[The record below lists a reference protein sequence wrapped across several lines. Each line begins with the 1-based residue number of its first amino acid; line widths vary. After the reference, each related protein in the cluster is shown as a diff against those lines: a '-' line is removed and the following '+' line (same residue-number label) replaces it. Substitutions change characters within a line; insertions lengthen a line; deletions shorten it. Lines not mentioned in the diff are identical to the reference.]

1 MGDRLGDLNA
11 TSSAS
16 ITQKLSGLEDLHNCA
31 EKLLQLPL
39 TRKALRSQR
48 RRATHQ
54 GMRTRDPI
62 HHEKKKRGSLE
73 SEIKRY
79 SVSRKVVKKA
89 IQKALRN
96 LKSNDSKNAILS
108 ASNKDIETMALAGAL
123 GEVETA
129 TLAVFESLLCFVS
142 GPKSQYSKLN
152 SWSLVSKLLMQSKKI
167 GCEEEEKAVNEF
179 ENVDSVLQILI
190 QSDKCPLNIENVQT
204 ELQCLESCIQNF
216 EERLDRLFRGEARVR
231 DERREGENGN
241 GGIVGGESFREFWEE
256 TLHEHRFP
264 TRPHPLFQQCDE
276 HLCRLGASDATS
288 SSSVSLKLSGLEDLH
303 DSVEKLFQLP
313 LTQQAFVQGR
323 QEKWVDELV
332 DGTLRKRGAEVLGL
346 VGEVKKYMASRKV
359 VKKAIRK
366 ALDNM
371 KAGANYKSSSSN
383 KESSAETMALISVLK
398 EVEAVTLSI
407 FESLL
412 CFVSG
417 PKSQTM
423 MSGWSLVS
431 KLVYKKK
438 VSCDQD
444 DDQADANEFAKA
456 DEALQCLM
464 YHETAKFDNTTH
476 IENVQNEL
484 HSLESC
490 VQDFEER
497 LESSSV
503 LLFSVPRNPA
513 MEATL
518 FSSTS
523 FLPHPVLRKP
533 AKMRGSDLQ
542 CWCPCFSLSYSA
554 IRTNPIELSRRQFMF
569 LDKPFISKL
578 NKRFSSKCS
587 NQFRRDCMNV
597 DGTSA
602 QFLNVE
608 AISPMPNGEANV
620 QSSHQISDYEKL
632 QSRPNM
638 FRNRF
643 LNFVRFS
650 SVLNNAAESFFK
662 SEIRRRL
669 RLIPQDYLSFASGT
683 ADELGDFTGELKL
696 SLFQLG
702 VGPQIIASIIMQV
715 LCHVVPSLVKLRKE
729 GLDAQEKIKSYIW
742 WMSLGFAIV
751 EALIVSC
758 YSLPYS
764 IYVASHRVKHV
775 VITSLFLVCGAM
787 TITWICDTISESG
800 FGQGS
805 SLIICVGI
813 LTGYT
818 EMLHNMLSRHSG
830 ISFPNGLDSKLI
842 TPFQNYFKPLILEE
856 GNGKEIDRSIMSW
869 GPYVLGLLGV
879 FTLVTMWAVV
889 VTEGCRKV
897 KLQYYGF
904 KLASAARDDSPVTEV
919 EPYIPFNINP
929 AGMQPVL
936 TTNYLLAVPSIL
948 ASLLSSPFWEHAREI
963 LNPESSIGAKPWV
976 YYSIYAFFVFLFNI
990 FDIAN
995 LPKEIS
1001 DYLNKMGARIPNVKP
1016 GNATI
1021 EYLTKIQA
1029 STRFWGG
1036 VLLSF
1041 LATSSTI
1048 LDHYLRRI
1056 NAGFAIGFTSILI
1069 IVGSIIELRRS
1080 YQAYNVMPSLS
1091 KALRRKRKMAAYHV
1105 RSNSFPSKQH
1115 PLISEFDGILRSST
1129 EASSSTSITSKLNG
1143 LQDLHDCVDKLLLL
1157 PLNQQA
1163 LSKEHNEK
1171 SLNEILDGSLR
1182 LLDICNTA
1190 KDALLLTK
1198 ESTQELQ
1205 SILRRRRSGEME
1217 LTSEIKKFLASRK
1230 MMKKTLRKALENKT
1244 TFSSLKKE
1252 QVSSETV
1259 SMLREVESMAV
1270 TVLESLL
1277 SFISGPKSSSS
1288 WSLVTKMMNTKR
1300 VGAEDANES
1309 NEFTSADAALNLL
1322 ITAKK
1327 VKKSDSSLEENVQK
1341 QLQNLELCIEDLE
1354 QGVESLYRRLIK
1366 KEFLYSTS
1374 SITNSL
1380 QYLRFVS

>member
-1 MGDRLGDLNA
+1 
-11 TSSAS
+11 
-16 ITQKLSGLEDLHNCA
+16 
-31 EKLLQLPL
+31 
-39 TRKALRSQR
+39 
-48 RRATHQ
+48 
-54 GMRTRDPI
+54 
-62 HHEKKKRGSLE
+62 
-73 SEIKRY
+73 
-79 SVSRKVVKKA
+79 
-89 IQKALRN
+89 
-96 LKSNDSKNAILS
+96 
-108 ASNKDIETMALAGAL
+108 
-123 GEVETA
+123 
-129 TLAVFESLLCFVS
+129 
-142 GPKSQYSKLN
+142 
-152 SWSLVSKLLMQSKKI
+152 
-167 GCEEEEKAVNEF
+167 
-179 ENVDSVLQILI
+179 
-190 QSDKCPLNIENVQT
+190 
-204 ELQCLESCIQNF
+204 
-216 EERLDRLFRGEARVR
+216 
-231 DERREGENGN
+231 
-241 GGIVGGESFREFWEE
+241 
-256 TLHEHRFP
+256 
-264 TRPHPLFQQCDE
+264 
-276 HLCRLGASDATS
+276 
-288 SSSVSLKLSGLEDLH
+288 
-303 DSVEKLFQLP
+303 
-313 LTQQAFVQGR
+313 
-323 QEKWVDELV
+323 
-332 DGTLRKRGAEVLGL
+332 
-346 VGEVKKYMASRKV
+346 
-359 VKKAIRK
+359 
-366 ALDNM
+366 
-371 KAGANYKSSSSN
+371 
-383 KESSAETMALISVLK
+383 
-398 EVEAVTLSI
+398 
-407 FESLL
+407 
-412 CFVSG
+412 
-417 PKSQTM
+417 
-423 MSGWSLVS
+423 
-431 KLVYKKK
+431 
-438 VSCDQD
+438 
-444 DDQADANEFAKA
+444 
-456 DEALQCLM
+456 
-464 YHETAKFDNTTH
+464 
-476 IENVQNEL
+476 
-484 HSLESC
+484 
-490 VQDFEER
+490 
-497 LESSSV
+497 
-503 LLFSVPRNPA
+503 

-602 QFLNVE
+602 QSLNVE

-669 RLIPQDYLSFASGT
+669 FVTALLIIISRVGYFIPLPGFDRRLIPQDYLSFASGT

-830 ISFPNGLDSKLI
+830 
-842 TPFQNYFKPLILEE
+842 
-856 GNGKEIDRSIMSW
+856 SIMSW

-1091 KALRRKRKMAAYHV
+1091 KALRRY
-1105 RSNSFPSKQH
+1105 
-1115 PLISEFDGILRSST
+1115 
-1129 EASSSTSITSKLNG
+1129 
-1143 LQDLHDCVDKLLLL
+1143 
-1157 PLNQQA
+1157 
-1163 LSKEHNEK
+1163 
-1171 SLNEILDGSLR
+1171 
-1182 LLDICNTA
+1182 
-1190 KDALLLTK
+1190 
-1198 ESTQELQ
+1198 
-1205 SILRRRRSGEME
+1205 
-1217 LTSEIKKFLASRK
+1217 
-1230 MMKKTLRKALENKT
+1230 
-1244 TFSSLKKE
+1244 
-1252 QVSSETV
+1252 
-1259 SMLREVESMAV
+1259 
-1270 TVLESLL
+1270 
-1277 SFISGPKSSSS
+1277 
-1288 WSLVTKMMNTKR
+1288 
-1300 VGAEDANES
+1300 
-1309 NEFTSADAALNLL
+1309 
-1322 ITAKK
+1322 
-1327 VKKSDSSLEENVQK
+1327 
-1341 QLQNLELCIEDLE
+1341 
-1354 QGVESLYRRLIK
+1354 GV
-1366 KEFLYSTS
+1366 
-1374 SITNSL
+1374 
-1380 QYLRFVS
+1380 